1 MRSRGV
7 WRSLLAPLEGKFS
20 LDFLIVNLLLRF
32 NILSKAGLSV
42 ERKKEGKGKSTG
54 HSLTSSSIGGACA
67 RDLFI
72 NGASLALT
80 YSRNKTAVDTLISE
94 LQQLPQWTSSTKV
107 TSHQVDIASAEDIER
122 LFAEIKSQH
131 GQDGPDIL
139 VSNAGYGKRI
149 PNILDIPLDEFD
161 YTLTVNLR
169 ASFLLCKFSI
179 PHMQAHSWGRIVFI
193 GSLAAYGGGINGCH
207 YAASKAGLQG
217 MMRNLAR
224 KHAGQGI
231 TVNDIAPAMIGDT
244 GMVPDEKAVQGTAG
258 DVKNIPVG
266 RLGAP
271 QEVANMVTMCART
284 GYLTGQSMLV
294 SGGLL

>member
-1 MRSRGV
+1 M
-7 WRSLLAPLEGKFS
+7 
-20 LDFLIVNLLLRF
+20 
-32 NILSKAGLSV
+32 SKV
-42 ERKKEGKGKSTG
+42 I
-54 HSLTSSSIGGACA
+54 SLTCSSIGGACA
-67 RDLFI
+67 RDLFLH
-72 NGASLALT
+72 GASLALT
-80 YSRNKTAVDTLISE
+80 YSRNKAAVDTLISE
-94 LQQLPQWTSSTKV
+94 LQQLPQWTASTRV
-107 TSHQVDIASAEDIER
+107 TSHQADMASAEDIAR
-122 LFAEIKSQH
+122 LFAEIQSQH

-169 ASFLLCKFSI
+169 ASFLLCKLSI
-179 PHMQAHSWGRIVFI
+179 PHMQAHGWGRIVLI

-244 GMVPDEKAVQGTAG
+244 GMVPDEKAVQGTPG

-271 QEVANMVTMCART
+271 QEVANLVTMCAKT
-284 GYLTGQSMLV
+284 GYLTGQSILV
-294 SGGLL
+294 SGGLI

>member
-1 MRSRGV
+1 MSRVDNEIKG
-7 WRSLLAPLEGKFS
+7 RLAL
-20 LDFLIVNLLLRF
+20 V
-32 NILSKAGLSV
+32 
-42 ERKKEGKGKSTG
+42 TG
-54 HSLTSSSIGGACA
+54 ASGGIGGACA
-67 RDLFI
+67 RDLFV
-72 NGASLALT
+72 NGARLALT
-80 YSRNKTAVDTLISE
+80 YSRNKAAVDTLVAE
-94 LQQLPQWTSSTKV
+94 LQQLPEWSPSSKV
-107 TSHQVDIASAEDIER
+107 TSHQVDMASAADIER
-122 LFAEIKSQH
+122 LFAEINTQH

-139 VSNAGYGKRI
+139 VSNAGHGKRI
-149 PNILDIPLDEFD
+149 PDILDIPLDEFD

-169 ASFLLCKFSI
+169 ASFLLCKLSI
-179 PHMQAHSWGRIVFI
+179 PHMQAQRWGRIVLI

-224 KHAGQGI
+224 KHAAQGI
-231 TVNDIAPAMIGDT
+231 TVNDVAPAMIGDT
-244 GMVPDEKAVQGTAG
+244 GMVPDEKAVKGTPG

-294 SGGLL
+294 SGGLI